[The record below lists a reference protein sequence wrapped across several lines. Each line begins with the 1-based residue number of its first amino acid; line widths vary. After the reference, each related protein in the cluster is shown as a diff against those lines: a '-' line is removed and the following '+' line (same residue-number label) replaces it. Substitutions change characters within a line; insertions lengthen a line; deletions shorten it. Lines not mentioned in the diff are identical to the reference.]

1 MIFNPHLILPQ
12 RVYDKQDF
20 ERKHIMPKVN
30 LGANLRRNAPPIDW
44 LWAAVLER
52 KMRFGYDLKALAKVA
67 GVEYD
72 TMRRYITISPWEWT
86 EDARNRVC
94 NELGIQPVKT
104 VRFAP
109 PEDWGLAK

>member
-1 MIFNPHLILPQ
+1 MIFNPHLILPHALSIKP
-12 RVYDKQDF
+12 YF

-44 LWAAVLER
+44 LWAAMLER
-52 KMRFGYDLKALAKVA
+52 KMRFGYDLKTLAKVA